1 VSDVSALGI
10 ELDEA
15 GLCLRAL
22 GLWLDPTAPT
32 SAAFVSHAHGAR
44 ALASGRVIAS
54 PETLALAR
62 ASAPNAAGGEA
73 RALGWGE
80 AVELPVDRAFG
91 GGTARLSIAPAG
103 HALGA
108 AQLVVE
114 HPRGTLVYTGD
125 YSAEADPTHARGA
138 PVACDEVIVTS
149 TFALP
154 IFRFEPHEA
163 TRTAIVD
170 WCAARLASEVTPV
183 VLAQN
188 PGPAQSVVQAL
199 IARGVATAAHEDV
212 RRVCEAYEALGVP
225 IGAVGAA
232 GAFATGTARRGVAVV
247 APPAV
252 RATELRSRAKTEVAY
267 ASGWALLD
275 AAVEQKRADAAFG
288 LADHADHDGLVA
300 LVQACGATRVHV
312 TRGDARAF
320 AHTLRARGID
330 ADAIELGPIDD
341 RGAS

>member
-1 VSDVSALGI
+1 MSDVSALGI

-22 GLWLDPTAPT
+22 GLWLDPIAPT

-44 ALASGRVIAS
+44 ALASGRAIVS
-54 PETLALAR
+54 PETLAVAR
-62 ASAPNAAGGEA
+62 ALEPDAIRGDAC
-73 RALGWGE
+73 ALGWGE
-80 AVELPVDRAFG
+80 SVELPVDRAFG
-91 GGTARLSIAPAG
+91 GGTARLSLAPAG

-114 HPRGTLVYTGD
+114 HPGGTLVYTGD
-125 YSAEADPTHARGA
+125 YSADTDPTHARGA

-154 IFRFEPHEA
+154 IFRFEPHEQ
-163 TRTAIVD
+163 TRSAIVD
-170 WCAARLASEVTPV
+170 WCAARLASDVTPI

-199 IARGVATAAHEDV
+199 VARGVPTAVHEDV
-212 RRVCEAYEALGVP
+212 RRACGAYEALGVP
-225 IGAVGAA
+225 IGPV
-232 GAFATGTARRGVAVV
+232 GAFAPGLRGAAVV
-247 APPAV
+247 VPSGA

-275 AAVEQKRADAAFG
+275 AAIEQKRADAAFG

-300 LVQACGATRVHV
+300 LVHACGATRVHV

-320 AHTLRARGID
+320 ARVLRAGGVASHALD
-330 ADAIELGPIDD
+330 LAPIDD